1 MKRSIIGTIIGVMM
15 LIGILGFVFY
25 SESQTPLSNSINPI
39 QEPTISAGRN
49 LSVNLSESLDM
60 RTGP

>member
-1 MKRSIIGTIIGVMM
+1 MKKLIVGIIVGVIV
-15 LIGILGFVFY
+15 LAGILGFVFY
-25 SESQTPLSNSINPI
+25 SESQTSSNSIEPVKEPI
-39 QEPTISAGRN
+39 VPTGRN